1 MLGVQLRWQLQINH
15 IIRGP
20 RQTQGGARQGIRQA
34 NLAAPGAAAV
44 AVAVA
49 AASPALALRAAAAAN
64 SQLAA
69 LKRFETMN
77 PLTPA
82 DGKGERVREERL
94 WTTRNTTTGLGKLSK
109 GAKAEQRQWQ

>member
-15 IIRGP
+15 IIRRP

-69 LKRFETMN
+69 LKR
-77 PLTPA
+77 
-82 DGKGERVREERL
+82 V
-94 WTTRNTTTGLGKLSK
+94 
-109 GAKAEQRQWQ
+109 